1 MFGKFLSIFCQI
13 FYFMKYSSDEIKT
26 IVDNCQNFDEIAGV
40 CAAIVELYPIHGE
53 NITFN
58 DVIENN
64 IIQQNTRIYSLT
76 KIKQLR
82 NE

>member
-1 MFGKFLSIFCQI
+1 
-13 FYFMKYSSDEIKT
+13 MKYSSDEIKT

-40 CAAIVELYPIHGE
+40 CAAIVELYPIQGD
-53 NITFN
+53 NIGFY
-58 DVIENN
+58 DAIENHV
-64 IIQQNTRIYSLT
+64 IQQHARIYSLT